1 LKVRVALLHSAA
13 AGDAASPQLLRRAVE
28 GAGHALS
35 GIFATDVEPE
45 AVLACSP
52 ELVVAAGGDGTVWR
66 AATVVQGRP
75 IALAILPLGT
85 ANNVATS
92 LGIGG
97 PPDELAARWHH
108 ADRRAI
114 DLGVVR
120 GGRGDSRF
128 LEAVGGGLVARA
140 IASLSMAAG
149 EPADPD
155 ARITVALRRYREM
168 LAALAPAP
176 AALSL
181 DGQTVEGEFLLV
193 QVMNICA
200 VGPNLALAPDA
211 DPGDGYFDVVIAGEE
226 HRAAL
231 DRYLRHRE
239 EGRQARL
246 ELPTRRAREVAI
258 DGWDQVH
265 VDDEVRLGSS
275 LGTLSLRVESG
286 ALSVLV

>member
-1 LKVRVALLHSAA
+1 VRVVLLHSEA
-13 AGDAASPQLLRRAVE
+13 AGDAASPDLLRRAVE
-28 GAGHALS
+28 GAGHQLS

-66 AATVVQGRP
+66 AATVVRGRAV
-75 IALAILPLGT
+75 ALAILPLGT

-120 GGRGDSRF
+120 GGRGESRF

-140 IASLSMAAG
+140 IASLSAAAG
-149 EPADPD
+149 ETEDPD
-155 ARITVALRRYREM
+155 ARITAALHRYREM
-168 LAALAPAP
+168 LAALSPAP
-176 AALSL
+176 AELSL
-181 DGQTVEGEFLLV
+181 DGQAVAGEFLLV
-193 QVMNICA
+193 EVMNIGA

-211 DPGDGYFDVVIAGEE
+211 DPADGLLEVVTAGEE
-226 HRAAL
+226 HRAEL
-231 DRYLRHRE
+231 DRYLRHRA
-239 EGRQARL
+239 EGRAARL
-246 ELPTRRAREVAI
+246 ELPTRRARAV
-258 DGWDQVH
+258 DLGGWGQVH